1 MTKYGIT
8 ILLLN
13 LFGALSCFSQV
24 ALDCVNAIPICNNTP
39 INAGTDGY
47 GLDDFNGASVSG
59 CITQATGTVETN
71 SAWYR
76 FRAAETGQL
85 GFNIGF
91 DSNEDW
97 DFALYKTNDCGD
109 LGEPIRCNYFD
120 NSDDSIYIG
129 VGQDP
134 TGVANIQYEDWL
146 EVSPN
151 EDYYLLINNYSNN
164 NSGFSIQFSGNI
176 FVEFPNSALDC
187 NIIDNLLGPPKIA
200 CDNENIVLDATTSD
214 AIDYE
219 WYLDIGAGYQA
230 IPGESGPE
238 LNVAVSAMYRVLV
251 VRPSGNNL
259 ISETQVAYAPAPFTY
274 ELTDETACLDGT
286 AIDFNAKDLQ
296 ALGDQSSLEFLVTYH
311 ASMNEAMNGIN
322 ALPKEYIPTETLET
336 IFVRTTSVENGS
348 CYDATESFD
357 INSIELPYLDFETSV
372 FICGDTPVVAIGQT
386 IPDSDYNYEWS
397 SGQNTSLITVA
408 EEGIYTLSVTNL
420 VGALQCI
427 TVRSV
432 TVIFSRPPVI
442 SDVTILYEDDASNVI
457 SVFLEEDGDFDYQV
471 DNEEPQS
478 SSIFNNLFPGE
489 HTITVT
495 DLNGCGLDSKDIVV
509 VGFPK
514 FFTPNA
520 DGVNDKWKVDGLSV
534 LDNPVITIYNRYGK
548 LLYQLNEDS
557 NGWDGTFKG
566 VLLPESDYW
575 FKLSYT
581 NSLGQDTNAAYI
593 NNHFTLK
600 R

>member
-24 ALDCVNAIPICNNTP
+24 APDCINAIPICNNTP

-76 FRAAETGQL
+76 FRTGETGQL

-97 DFALYKTNDCGD
+97 DFALYKTNDCGN

-146 EVSPN
+146 EVAPN

-176 FVEFPNSALDC
+176 FIEFPNSALDC
-187 NIIDNLLGPPKIA
+187 DIIDNLLGPPKIA
-200 CDNENIVLDATTSD
+200 CDNENVVLDATTSD
-214 AIDYE
+214 AISYE
-219 WYLDIGAGYQA
+219 WYLDIGAGFLR

-238 LNVAVSAMYRVLV
+238 LNVAVSALYRVLV
-251 VRPSGNNL
+251 IRPSGNNI

-286 AIDFNAKDLQ
+286 AINLSSKDSE

-311 ASMNEAMNGIN
+311 ASIVEAMNGIN
-322 ALPKEYIPTETLET
+322 ALPKEYIPIQTLET

-348 CYDATESFD
+348 CYDASESFD
-357 INSIELPYLDFETSV
+357 INGIELPNLDFDTNV
-372 FICGDTPVVAIGQT
+372 FICGDTPMVEIGQI
-386 IPDSDYNYEWS
+386 IPDSNYTYEWS

-408 EEGIYTLSVTNL
+408 EEGVYTLSVTNL

-432 TVIFSRPPVI
+432 TVVFSSPPVI
-442 SDVTILYEDDASNVI
+442 SDVTIVYEDDASNVI
-457 SVFLEEDGDFDYQV
+457 SVFLVEDGDFDYQV
-471 DNEEPQS
+471 DNEEPQR
-478 SSIFNNLFPGE
+478 SSIFNDLFPGE

-520 DGVNDKWKVDGLSV
+520 DGVNDKWKVDGLSA
-534 LDNPVITIYNRYGK
+534 LDNPIITIYNRYGK

-557 NGWDGTFKG
+557 SGWDGTFNG

-581 NSLGQDTNAAYI
+581 NSLGQNTNAAYI